1 MTSGSRHGRRR
12 SLTDEERVLWSSV
25 TRAIAPLRPPRPSH
39 SRPASPSPALDVT
52 PEPSATE
59 RSAAAPAPSGRAV
72 SVSVAPS
79 PSSLD
84 RRFKQR
90 LARGS
95 EPIDGRVDLHGL
107 TQAEAHDLLARFL
120 RTASAQGA
128 RVVLVITGKGGIG
141 SPGER
146 GVLRRQVPLWLRTP
160 ALRDHVVGFA
170 AAHVGHGGEGALY
183 VRLRR
188 RRS

>member
-1 MTSGSRHGRRR
+1 MAMTSGSRHGRRR
-12 SLTDEERVLWSSV
+12 SLTDEERVLWSTV
-25 TRAIAPLRPPRPSH
+25 TRAIAPLRPPPSD
-39 SRPASPSPALDVT
+39 RQLTEPPSPLLDGAAEL
-52 PEPSATE
+52 P
-59 RSAAAPAPSGRAV
+59 AAAPAPLPRRVTKPA
-72 SVSVAPS
+72 AP
-79 PSSLD
+79 PPAPLD

-90 LARGS
+90 LARGT

-120 RTASAQGA
+120 RTAAAQGA
-128 RVVLVITGKGGIG
+128 RIVLVITGKGGG
-141 SPGER
+141 TGAHGER

-160 ALRDHVVGFA
+160 ALREHVVGFA